1 MISEESNPK
10 VQPCVTLVEI
20 LGFFNIQIE
29 DKGEIRVK
37 KKIVA
42 GVLGIAVVVGVFGV
56 GYFVGQAG
64 GLNTADTPYS
74 QSTSEKN
81 ESSSPVIDVGDTP
94 HSQSTAESIPSVTSV
109 EDIQPRS
116 RISNDINLTYSYDE
130 STGVLSIDWDR
141 LAKNEYM
148 RLDSLSNFSV
158 MVQYSHPEDSDDF
171 DLSVDTKEL
180 CHFIKDQCINGIDD
194 CKNPSAYSLGVKCY
208 KKIDDIDDF
217 YLVSLGTESCLDPFD
232 IRWYDSENNKL
243 DIYSSDIE
251 HELNHLELKF
261 NTTGNIKIEQVD
273 VVQAETSLSRSY
285 FNADLYDKI
294 HFAESRLTTEDNE
307 GYLMHTSNYYDVYNM
322 VENEKVK
329 EEYGENAS
337 CGTMEDTDNHNE
349 IIELD

>member
-29 DKGEIRVK
+29 DKGEIRVR

-42 GVLGIAVVVGVFGV
+42 EMIGVIVVFGV
-56 GYFVGQAG
+56 GYFAGQAG
-64 GLNTADTPYS
+64 GTETADTPYS
-74 QSTSEKN
+74 QSASSVIDAECNLRSQDISEKD
-81 ESSSPVIDVGDTP
+81 ESTVESTSSVVN
-94 HSQSTAESIPSVTSV
+94 A

-130 STGVLSIDWDR
+130 STGILSIDWDK

-180 CHFIKDQCINGIDD
+180 CHFIKDQCINEIDE
-194 CKNPSAYSLGVKCY
+194 CKNPSAYSLGVRCY

-217 YLVSLGTESCLDPFD
+217 YLVSLGTEDTPVPFN
-232 IRWYDSENNKL
+232 ISWYDSENNKL
-243 DIYSSDIE
+243 DISNTDIN
-251 HELNHLELKF
+251 HKLNHLELKL

-322 VENEKVK
+322 AENERVK
-329 EEYGENAS
+329 ELCGEDVS
-337 CGTMEDTDNHNE
+337 GSTVEDIDNHNE

>member
-37 KKIVA
+37 KKIVVGML
-42 GVLGIAVVVGVFGV
+42 GVIVVFGV
-56 GYFVGQAG
+56 GYFAGQAG
-64 GLNTADTPYS
+64 GTETADTQYS
-74 QSTSEKN
+74 QSTS
-81 ESSSPVIDVGDTP
+81 SVIDAECNLR
-94 HSQSTAESIPSVTSV
+94 SQSIPEKDESTVESISSVV
-109 EDIQPRS
+109 NAEDIQPRS

-130 STGVLSIDWDR
+130 STGILSIDWDK

-180 CHFIKDQCINGIDD
+180 CHFIKDQCINEIDE
-194 CKNPSAYSLGVKCY
+194 CKNPSAYSLGVRCY

-217 YLVSLGTESCLDPFD
+217 YLVSLGTEDTPVPFN
-232 IRWYDSENNKL
+232 ISWYDSENNKL
-243 DIYSSDIE
+243 DISNTDIN
-251 HELNHLELKF
+251 HKLNHLELKL

-273 VVQAETSLSRSY
+273 VVQAETSLSRIY

-322 VENEKVK
+322 AENERVK
-329 EEYGENAS
+329 ELCGEDVS
-337 CGTMEDTDNHNE
+337 GSTVEDTDNHNE

>member
-42 GVLGIAVVVGVFGV
+42 GMLGVVVVFGV
-56 GYFVGQAG
+56 GYFAGQAG
-64 GLNTADTPYS
+64 WLET
-74 QSTSEKN
+74 E
-81 ESSSPVIDVGDTP
+81 DTP
-94 HSQSTAESIPSVTSV
+94 HSQSASSVIDAECNLRSQDISEKDESTVKSTLSASNV
-109 EDIQPRS
+109 KDIQPRS
-116 RISNDINLTYSYDE
+116 RISNDINLTYNYDE
-130 STGVLSIDWDR
+130 STGIISIDWDK

-148 RLDSLSNFSV
+148 RLDSLSNFSI

-180 CHFIKDQCINGIDD
+180 CHFIKDQCINEINE
-194 CKNPSAYSLGVKCY
+194 CKNPSAYSLGVRCY

-217 YLVSLGTESCLDPFD
+217 YLVSLGTEDTPVPFN
-232 IRWYDSENNKL
+232 ISWYDSENNKL
-243 DIYSSDIE
+243 DISNNDIS
-251 HELNHLELKF
+251 HKLNHLELKF

-322 VENEKVK
+322 AENERIK
-329 EEYGENAS
+329 ELCGEDVS
-337 CGTMEDTDNHNE
+337 DSTIEDTDNHNE

>member
-29 DKGEIRVK
+29 DKGEIRVR

-42 GVLGIAVVVGVFGV
+42 GMLGVIVVFGV
-56 GYFVGQAG
+56 GYFAGQAG
-64 GLNTADTPYS
+64 GTETVGTPYS
-74 QSTSEKN
+74 QSASSVIDAECNLRSQDISEKD
-81 ESSSPVIDVGDTP
+81 ESTVKSTSSVVN
-94 HSQSTAESIPSVTSV
+94 A

-130 STGVLSIDWDR
+130 STGVISIDWDK

-180 CHFIKDQCINGIDD
+180 CHFIKDQCINEINE
-194 CKNPSAYSLGVKCY
+194 CKNPSAYSLGVRCY

-217 YLVSLGTESCLDPFD
+217 YLVSLGTEDTPVPFN
-232 IRWYDSENNKL
+232 ISWYDSENNKL
-243 DIYSSDIE
+243 DISNNDIS
-251 HELNHLELKF
+251 HKLNHLELKF

-273 VVQAETSLSRSY
+273 VVKAETSLSRSY

-294 HFAESRLTTEDNE
+294 HFAESRLTTEANE
-307 GYLMHTSNYYDVYNM
+307 WYLMHTSNYYDVYNM
-322 VENEKVK
+322 AENERIK
-329 EEYGENAS
+329 ELCGEDVS
-337 CGTMEDTDNHNE
+337 GSTIEDTDNHNE